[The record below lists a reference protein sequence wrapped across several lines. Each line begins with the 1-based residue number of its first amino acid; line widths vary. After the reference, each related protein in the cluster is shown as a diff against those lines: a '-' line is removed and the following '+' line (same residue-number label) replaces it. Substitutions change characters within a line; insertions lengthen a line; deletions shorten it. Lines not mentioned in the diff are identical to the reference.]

1 MKRQNSSI
9 GKITVTVNENAVFRL
24 ILHADCLEIEVA
36 FRQIHVLVIIVVVC
50 RGKCTQIAYS
60 PFSARNKDF
69 CGNGFILAGC
79 ARIDFIRSF
88 FYHQSAADDIVE
100 AKLLHR
106 DFQCDVSRLARGNV
120 FHTDKI
126 KQLADWFL
134 YAGFQS
140 GTVDLDDLVACGSAR
155 ISHIER
161 DLQQTVIF

>member
-9 GKITVTVNENAVFRL
+9 GKITVTVNENTFFRL

-79 ARIDFIRSF
+79 A
-88 FYHQSAADDIVE
+88 A
-100 AKLLHR
+100 
-106 DFQCDVSRLARGNV
+106 
-120 FHTDKI
+120 
-126 KQLADWFL
+126 
-134 YAGFQS
+134 
-140 GTVDLDDLVACGSAR
+140 
-155 ISHIER
+155 
-161 DLQQTVIF
+161 